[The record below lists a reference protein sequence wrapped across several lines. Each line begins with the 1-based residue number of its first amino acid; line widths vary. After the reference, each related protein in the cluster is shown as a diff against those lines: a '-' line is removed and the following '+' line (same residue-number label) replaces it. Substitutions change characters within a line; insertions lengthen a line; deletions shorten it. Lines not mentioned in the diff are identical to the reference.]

1 MSKFRHPRLKDATLS
16 LADGLVQIDS
26 EGIFETSS
34 EAQTAK
40 AALMG
45 WETISEPK
53 KRRRRTPKKAAE
65 SGNNEG

>member
-1 MSKFRHPRLKDATLS
+1 MSKFKHPRLKDTVLS

-40 AALMG
+40 AKLMG
-45 WETISEPK
+45 WEMIEPK
-53 KRRRRTPKKAAE
+53 KRRRRSPKKAAE

>member
-1 MSKFRHPRLKDATLS
+1 MSKFRHPRLKNTVLS

-26 EGIFETSS
+26 EGIFETTS

-45 WETISEPK
+45 WETIEPK